1 MEIESIF
8 PLTYRLSNPNYT
20 IYHRA
25 ALGGLAAT
33 IKAWGKSPPEG
44 ILPKLE
50 QDYVTIQKTGD
61 LTDKKALQ
69 LILDASFKLTE
80 DKLIDLPGQ
89 FIRED
94 AIDLRISIHEGL
106 CLTFLQHNKMRP
118 GEKEPRKCSLKL
130 SDSEESHLVTY
141 KAINSFAHQKAQGT
155 GLLDDSKKST
165 GSGTLPKIASIPQSM
180 IPGAMTGQKSLQA
193 PVEEVI
199 LLQFLMVGCATFLL
213 RPRTYKE
220 KAQACIVVPDIIDLK
235 RFASM
240 IEIINKRSQN
250 FERFTNNYLGRVVG
264 GAEEAALSFLLDMTA
279 KDIERE
285 KSIKGCQAIAMGKVA
300 WDKNQINRSICIKVG
315 GDYEELEVFH
325 AAKQYLGKGKF
336 IKMKDG
342 KSFSIPDT
350 SIPELIAANLAADRP
365 WCSHFKEL
373 VAEKKDF
380 RNLLFRKGELHK
392 VVQVIKDDIDRAIIH
407 AFYDAWKRV
416 RGQLWQRAKD
426 ESKKKNIDYLPIYYA
441 FLEVRSEKIR
451 NEILRLKTPDLLA
464 GWFLRFCADAT
475 KGRNLIGISDNAD
488 QILKFIFNA
497 RNFNRFQNLL
507 LFALVSY
514 KSDETITETNKNGD
528 N

>member
-1 MEIESIF
+1 MEIESMF
-8 PLTYRLSNPNYT
+8 PLTYHLNNPNYT

-33 IKAWGKSPPEG
+33 IEAWDKSPPEG

-50 QDYVTIQKTGD
+50 HDSVTLEKTGD
-61 LTDKKALQ
+61 LTDQEALKQ
-69 LILDASFKLTE
+69 ILDASFKLTE

-118 GEKEPRKCSLKL
+118 GEKEPRKYSMR
-130 SDSEESHLVTY
+130 SADSEENHLVTY

-155 GLLDDSKKST
+155 GLLDDTKKSISN
-165 GSGTLPKIASIPQSM
+165 GALPIIASIPQSM
-180 IPGAMTGQKSLQA
+180 IPGAMTGKKSLQA

-199 LLQFLMVGCATFLL
+199 LLQFLIVGCATFLL

-220 KAQACIVVPDIIDLK
+220 KAQACIVVPDIIDLVGFTGAIK
-235 RFASM
+235 RISSR
-240 IEIINKRSQN
+240 NQN
-250 FERFTNNYLGRVVG
+250 FEIFTHNYLGRVVG

-279 KDIERE
+279 QKIEHER
-285 KSIKGCQAIAMGKVA
+285 SIKGCQAIAMGKVA
-300 WDKNQINRSICIKVG
+300 WDKNQINRSISVKVG
-315 GDYEELEVFH
+315 GDYEELGAFR
-325 AAKQYLGKGKF
+325 AAKQYLGKSKF

-342 KSFSIPDT
+342 KSFSVPDT
-350 SIPELIAANLAADRP
+350 SIPELIAANLAANQP

-380 RNLLFRKGELHK
+380 RNLLFRKGGLHK
-392 VVQVIKDDIDRAIIH
+392 VAQAIKDDIDLAIIH

-416 RGQLWQRAKD
+416 RGKLRERAKD
-426 ESKKKNIDYLPIYYA
+426 EAKKNNVDFLPIYYA
-441 FLEVRSEKIR
+441 FLETRSEKIR
-451 NEILRLKTPDLLA
+451 NEILRVKTPDLLA

-475 KGRNLIGISDNAD
+475 KGRNLTGISDNAD
-488 QILKFIFNA
+488 QLLKFIFNA

-528 N
+528 K

>member
-1 MEIESIF
+1 MEIKSIF
-8 PLTYRLSNPNYT
+8 PLTYRLSDPNYT

-33 IKAWGKSPPEG
+33 IKAWGKSPPDG

-50 QDYVTIQKTGD
+50 QDSVTIEKTGD
-61 LTDKKALQ
+61 LTDQQALKF
-69 LILDASFKLTE
+69 ILDASFKLTE
-80 DKLIDLPGQ
+80 DKLIALPGQ

-118 GEKEPRKCSLKL
+118 GEKEPRKFPLKL
-130 SDSEESHLVTY
+130 ADSEESHLITY

-180 IPGAMTGQKSLQA
+180 IPGAMTGKKSLQA

-235 RFASM
+235 KFALAMERIS
-240 IEIINKRSQN
+240 SQSKD
-250 FERFTNNYLGRVVG
+250 FERFTRSYLGRVVG

-279 KDIERE
+279 QDIERE

-300 WDKNQINRSICIKVG
+300 WDKNQINRSISVKVG
-315 GDYEELEVFH
+315 GDYEELGVFR
-325 AAKQYLGKGKF
+325 AAKQYLGKSKF

-342 KSFSIPDT
+342 KSFSVPDT
-350 SIPELIAANLAADRP
+350 SIPELIAANLAANRH

-373 VAEKKDF
+373 VAEKKEF
-380 RNLLFRKGELHK
+380 RNLLFRKGGLNK
-392 VVQVIKDDIDRAIIH
+392 VAQAIKNKEDIAIIR
-407 AFYDAWKRV
+407 AFHKAWEMTM
-416 RGQLWQRAKD
+416 GQMGERARD
-426 ESKKKNIDYLPIYYA
+426 NNLDFGRLV
-441 FLEVRSEKIR
+441 EVRQEKIR
-451 NEILRLKTPDLLA
+451 NEILRLKTSDA
-464 GWFLRFCADAT
+464 AANWFLKFCADAT
-475 KGRNLIGISDNAD
+475 KGGSLAPIREDAELIRE
-488 QILKFIFNA
+488 FIFNR
-497 RNFNRFQNLL
+497 RNFDRLQNLL

-514 KSDETITETNKNGD
+514 ESDKNKKETNN